1 MSNDSLTA
9 ACTHEPNKNPI
20 INCHTHIFTGDH
32 VAPFLA
38 KSIIR
43 KPFYRLL
50 NFKWIFS
57 LFRKYYSK
65 SNKKRF
71 DGTYNLKAR
80 KKFEAAEKF
89 RENYILYG
97 LYIIAGIFL
106 TLQSV
111 DILFHYIFSGPD
123 NDTGWCMTQLY
134 NLHDF
139 LYRYSIL
146 IDNKSKW
153 LQAGIVLLV
162 VLFYKSGRNLLLFI
176 AKNAF
181 SILRKLPGK
190 ETKKLIERYLTIG
203 RFAFHTTQWSTLGDL
218 KDQYPD
224 DSGFVILPMDM
235 EFMDAGEP
243 STNYKEQMQDLAELK
258 GKNHIYP
265 FVFADPRRIE
275 KEGTG
280 YFDYEV
286 INGKVILRPCFIQ
299 EYIEQKKFS
308 GFKIYPALGYY
319 PFDPLL
325 LPLWKYAEQNNIPI
339 LTHCVRGPMYYR
351 GAKKKEWNYHPVF
364 EEVIGEESKNRKDQ
378 PDTDTCDEI
387 NKPDIYAPLLL
398 PETGNSEFSA
408 NFTHPLNFICL
419 LKKRF
424 LAKAVEIAYN
434 KTDDP
439 YVKQKLV
446 DLFEFVPSNGKKS
459 ATVNHGLDDLKICLG
474 HYGGGDE
481 WNHFFEKD
489 RYKHSAQILKHPE
502 TGIDFLYKANSTPPA
517 CSFGKPE
524 QLWKYTDWY
533 SIISSMMLQH
543 DNVYADISY
552 ILHNDAEVLPLLKQ
566 TLINPGLREKVLFGT
581 DFYVVRNH
589 KSDKNMLATMMGGLD
604 EKDFNVIARDNP
616 RKFLNL
622 PDLNKPVQK
631 IQPLPNPETN
641 PE

>member
-1 MSNDSLTA
+1 MAD
-9 ACTHEPNKNPI
+9 EQVKDPI

-32 VAPFLA
+32 VAPLLA
-38 KSIIR
+38 KSIL
-43 KPFYRLL
+43 KWPLYRLV
-50 NFKWIFS
+50 NFKWIFR

-65 SNKKRF
+65 SNKERF
-71 DGTYNLKAR
+71 DGTLNLKAQR
-80 KKFEAAEKF
+80 KFEATRKF

-97 LYIIAGIFL
+97 LHTILAVFL

-111 DILFHYIFSGPD
+111 DILFHYIFSGP
-123 NDTGWCMTQLY
+123 NEDTGWFMTQLY

-146 IDNKSKW
+146 IDTKSKW
-153 LQAGIVLLV
+153 LQAGIILLV

-176 AKNAF
+176 VKNAF
-181 SILRKLPGK
+181 AVLRNLPGR
-190 ETKKLIERYLTIG
+190 ETKKLFERYLTIG
-203 RFAFHTTQWSTLGDL
+203 RFAFHTTQRSTLGDL

-243 STNYKEQMQDLAELK
+243 SINYKEQMKDLADLK
-258 GKNHIYP
+258 NKNHIYP

-286 INGKVILRPCFIQ
+286 INGKVVLKTCFIK
-299 EYIEQKKFS
+299 EYIEQKEFS

-351 GAKKKEWNYHPVF
+351 GVKKREWNYHPVF
-364 EEVIGEESKNRKDQ
+364 EEVIDEEDKNVKDQ
-378 PDTDTCDEI
+378 PGTDTCDEI
-387 NKPDIYAPLLL
+387 NKQDIYAPLLL
-398 PETGNSEFSA
+398 PEIKNSEFTA

-434 KTDDP
+434 KTKDAS
-439 YVKQKLV
+439 VKQKLV
-446 DLFEFVPSNGKKS
+446 DLFGLVLSNGKRS
-459 ATVNHGLDDLKICLG
+459 ATVQHGLDDLKICLG

-481 WNHFFEKD
+481 WNRFFEKD
-489 RYKHSAQILKHPE
+489 RYKHSAQLLKHPE
-502 TGIDFLYKANSTPPA
+502 KGIDFLYKANSNPPV
-517 CSFGKPE
+517 CSFGKSE

-543 DNVYADISY
+543 KNVYADISY
-552 ILHNDAEVLPLLKQ
+552 ILHSDAEILPLLKQ
-566 TLINPGLREKVLFGT
+566 TLKNPGLRDKVLYGT

-589 KSDKNMLATMMGGLD
+589 KSEKNMLADMQGGLSIC
-604 EKDFNVIARDNP
+604 DFDRIARINP

-622 PDLNKPVQK
+622 PDTPFTEATKKICDNLNQN
-631 IQPLPNPETN
+631 I
-641 PE
+641 